1 MAINQVSLTSG
12 MRANLFSLQNTSK
25 MMETTQN
32 RLSTGKRV
40 SSALDDPVNF
50 FAAQGHTQ
58 RASDLSFR
66 KDEMNEAIQ
75 TVKAADKG
83 IEAISDLIDAA
94 KSIAQSALSAQTSEV
109 SSLETQFNELLG
121 QIDTLAADSGYKGV
135 NLLADDNLN
144 VKFDETGDT
153 SNLTLDGFDG
163 TTAAGG
169 LSIATVTNWDEGNAV
184 NQANINTSISELEAA
199 KTELRTESK
208 KLSTNL
214 SIITARETFT
224 SEMIN
229 TLSDGAGKLTDA
241 DMNEEGANMLMLQ
254 TQQSLAVNSLS
265 LASQAAQAV
274 LRLF

>member
-1 MAINQVSLTSG
+1 MSINQVSLTAG
-12 MRANLFSLQNTSK
+12 MRANLFALQNTSK
-25 MMETTQN
+25 MMEATQG

-50 FAAQGHTQ
+50 FAAQGHEQ

-66 KDEMNEAIQ
+66 KDEMSEAIQ

-83 IEAISDLIDAA
+83 ISAITTLISAA
-94 KSIAQSALSAQTSEV
+94 KSLAQSALSAESTEV
-109 SSLETQFNELLG
+109 STLQDQFNDILD
-121 QIDTLAADSGYKGV
+121 QIDDLAADSGYKGV
-135 NLLADDNLN
+135 NLLDSGSLD
-144 VKFDETGDT
+144 VKFDEKGD
-153 SNLTLDGFDG
+153 SKLTLTGFDG
-163 TTAAGG
+163 STAADG
-169 LSIATVTNWDEGNAV
+169 LSIA
-184 NQANINTSISELEAA
+184 QATAWGADDDGIDAINTSIDELDAA

-224 SEMIN
+224 SQMIN
-229 TLSDGAGKLTDA
+229 TLTDGSGKLTDA
-241 DMNEEGANMLMLQ
+241 DLNEEGANMLMLQ
-254 TQQSLAVNSLS
+254 TQQTLGVNSLS